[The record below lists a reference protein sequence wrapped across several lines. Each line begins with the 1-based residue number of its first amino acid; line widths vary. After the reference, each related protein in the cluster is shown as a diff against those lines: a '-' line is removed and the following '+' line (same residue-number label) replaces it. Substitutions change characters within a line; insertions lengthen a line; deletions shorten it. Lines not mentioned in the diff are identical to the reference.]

1 MINKALLDRL
11 IAQLQ
16 ELSAKA
22 DGIEALEAR
31 HAEHLKAKAEH
42 ETVVRELG
50 QFRRELSDLQLQY
63 QDQRRQLGQL
73 MADIVRRGSELQ
85 RIDSE
90 ITQAKQRAFGG

>member
-63 QDQRRQLGQL
+63 QDQASTARS
-73 MADIVRRGSELQ
+73 ADGRHRSP
-85 RIDSE
+85 R
-90 ITQAKQRAFGG
+90 QRAA